1 VGCRVFNPKNLKGN
15 TMANRLS
22 AKKLAAKILS
32 ETAKGMA
39 DYVGDPNA
47 FYERL
52 KLAVQVE
59 MDAATGGNSINYPA
73 SDVAVRCVISGLIS
87 KVHKRDVA
95 TLEGLMREILDADAI
110 LLEIAEDLYGDLYAY
125 NMHNEITP
133 REIKVMQG
141 LERILLP

>member
-1 VGCRVFNPKNLKGN
+1 MVY
-15 TMANRLS
+15 RLS

-32 ETAKGMA
+32 ETAKEMA
-39 DYVGDPNA
+39 NYSGAPNA

-52 KLAVQVE
+52 KLVVQAE
-59 MDAATGGNSINYPA
+59 MDAATGGNSINHPG

-95 TLEGLMREILDADAI
+95 TFEGLMREILDADAI

-125 NMHNEITP
+125 NMHNLITP
-133 REIKVMQG
+133 REIKVMRR

>member
-1 VGCRVFNPKNLKGN
+1 
-15 TMANRLS
+15 MANPLS

-32 ETAKGMA
+32 ETAKEMA
-39 DYVGDPNA
+39 NYSGAPNA

-52 KLAVQVE
+52 KLVVQAE
-59 MDAATGGNSINYPA
+59 MDAATGGNSINHPG
-73 SDVAVRCVISGLIS
+73 SDVAVRGVISSLIS

-95 TLEGLMREILDADAI
+95 TFEGLMRQLLDADAI
-110 LLEIAEDLYGDLYAY
+110 LLEIAEGLYGDLCAY

-141 LERILLP
+141 LESILLP

>member
-1 VGCRVFNPKNLKGN
+1 
-15 TMANRLS
+15 MENRLS
-22 AKKLAAKILS
+22 AKKLAAKIMS

-39 DYVGDPNA
+39 DYAGDPNA

-59 MDAATGGNSINYPA
+59 MDAAAGGNSVNHPGSYI
-73 SDVAVRCVISGLIS
+73 AVRGVISGLIS
-87 KVHKRDVA
+87 KVHQRDVA
-95 TLEGLMREILDADAI
+95 NFEGLMRQLLDADAI

-125 NMHNEITP
+125 NMHNLITP
-133 REIKVMQG
+133 CEIKVMQG

>member
-1 VGCRVFNPKNLKGN
+1 
-15 TMANRLS
+15 MAYRLS

-32 ETAKGMA
+32 ETAKAMA

-52 KLAVQVE
+52 KLAVQME
-59 MDAATGGNSINYPA
+59 MDAAAGGNSINHPG

-87 KVHKRDVA
+87 KVHQRDVV
-95 TLEGLMREILDADAI
+95 TLEDLMREILDADAI

-125 NMHNEITP
+125 NMHNLITP
-133 REIKVMQG
+133 CEINVMRR

>member
-1 VGCRVFNPKNLKGN
+1 
-15 TMANRLS
+15 MAYRLS

-32 ETAKGMA
+32 ETAKAMA

-52 KLAVQVE
+52 KLAVQME
-59 MDAATGGNSINYPA
+59 MDAAAGGNSINHPG

-95 TLEGLMREILDADAI
+95 TFEGLMREILDADAI

-125 NMHNEITP
+125 NMHNLITP

>member
-1 VGCRVFNPKNLKGN
+1 MV
-15 TMANRLS
+15 NRMS
-22 AKKLAAKILS
+22 TKKLAAKILS
-32 ETAKGMA
+32 ETAKEMA
-39 DYVGDPNA
+39 NYSGAPNA

-52 KLAVQVE
+52 KLVVQVE
-59 MDAATGGNSINYPA
+59 MDAATGGNSVNHPG
-73 SDVAVRCVISGLIS
+73 SDLAVRRVISGLIS

-95 TLEGLMREILDADAI
+95 TFEDLMREILDADAI
-110 LLEIAEDLYGDLYAY
+110 LLEITEDLYRDLYAY